1 MAYEEDS
8 LAGSTDKFEPDSSS
22 EDEVL
27 AELKKIILGSESTPP
42 AITSPEDEL
51 RDEISRAADA
61 VSPPSLEPTDQTP
74 IETGT
79 REVSGAIGIDAA
91 IDADQSGTED
101 GDQYQ
106 AQPALEEVIGS
117 IDAELDDIEF
127 QSPLGYLGDHLPE
140 PERFAKQHLVFTL
153 AGTRYAIPSENVL
166 EIGRVGAITSVP
178 NVPSWMLGVT
188 NRRGDILSI
197 VDFREFL
204 ELEPSSRETERMLVV
219 RTVGDEVMTG
229 LIIDQV
235 NGMLYLEPDQIKAPA
250 APFEARAAQ
259 YLKGLCEQKGEL
271 VAVLDLEMLLQS
283 AEMRQFELV

>member
-8 LAGSTDKFEPDSSS
+8 LTGSTGNFEPDASS

-27 AELKKIILGSESTPP
+27 AELKKIILGSESTPAIATPLDEP
-42 AITSPEDEL
+42 AGETST
-51 RDEISRAADA
+51 ATDA
-61 VSPPSLEPTDQTP
+61 VSPAPIGAAGLTP
-74 IETGT
+74 AEIETGD
-79 REVSGAIGIDAA
+79 VSGATATN
-91 IDADQSGTED
+91 ADESED
-101 GDQYQ
+101 EDVDTYQ
-106 AQPALEEVIGS
+106 TQPALEEVIGS
-117 IDAELDDIEF
+117 IDAELDDIQF
-127 QSPLGYLGDHLPE
+127 QSPLGYLGDHLSE
-140 PERFAKQHLVFTL
+140 PERFARQHLVFTL
-153 AGTRYAIPSENVL
+153 AGTRYAIPTENVL

-178 NVPSWMLGVT
+178 NVPSWMLGVS

-204 ELEPSSRETERMLVV
+204 ELESTGRETERMLVV

-229 LIIDQV
+229 LLIDQV
-235 NGMLYLEPDQIKAPA
+235 NGMAYLEPEQIKAPA
-250 APFEARAAQ
+250 APFETRAAQ